1 MKEDEKTRE
10 QLVGKLSY
18 LQLQNATLEE
28 LIAGYVSAQLV
39 AEEARRHAE
48 SIMDTVR
55 EPLLVLDADL
65 KIISANRSFHR
76 TFKVTP
82 DETIG
87 SFIYELGNKQW
98 NLPKLRKLLEEVLPE
113 KEVFDDFEVEHSF
126 QNIGHKIMLLNA
138 RQIYREDI
146 GTKMILLAIED
157 ITERRL
163 IEEKVLLAAI
173 VDSSRDAIIGK
184 SLDGIIA
191 CWNKGAEEI
200 YGYTKSEIIGKSIS
214 VLVPPEMPDESTN
227 ILRKIKLGE
236 TIETYETV
244 RQRKDGQYIYVSL
257 KISAIHDTE
266 GTIIG
271 ASTVARD
278 ITERKKM
285 EKLLSDSEE
294 QYRLLFETAND
305 GILLI
310 EKNEGKIVHIN
321 PSVERILGYSARE
334 SIGNKLQDVG
344 LIIDNG
350 DFQITMK
357 NLNDRGILY
366 YSDIAVKTKSGQDIY
381 TDTYLVDK
389 AKFAQCNIRDVTERK
404 KAEEELRESEERFRT
419 MFRGHDAIMLL
430 IDQKTGAIRDA
441 NLTATRF
448 YGYSTERLCQMT
460 IQEINT
466 LSAEEVA
473 HQRTLA
479 IEQKRNYFI
488 FPHRLASGEL
498 KTVEVHSSPIITRD
512 ETILFSIIH
521 DITDRMQAEEKILEV
536 TERLQL
542 ATVSAKAGV
551 WDWNLQTNEM
561 KWDDR
566 MFELYGLTREN
577 FHGGVESWEQG
588 LHPDDYSRAVE
599 ECQAALR
606 GEQDFDTD
614 FRVRHPNGTVIHIKA
629 NGLVLRDEKGK
640 PIRMIGLN
648 TDITDRERSA
658 EALRESERRFMDV
671 LYSSPDAILLIDG
684 EQFIDCNEATARMLG
699 YSNRN
704 EFLKTHPSELSP
716 PTQPDGRNSFEKANE
731 MMRIAFEEGFHQF
744 EWEHR
749 RANGEDFLVEVSLT
763 SIVFHGKNV
772 IHCMWR
778 DLTERKLA
786 EEELQQTL
794 ESLRKA
800 VGTTIHALVSAVEV
814 RDPYTAG
821 HQIRSADLA
830 RAIAAEMGLSQER
843 IKGIR
848 MAGSIHDIG
857 KLSVPAD
864 ILSKPTK
871 LPELEFR
878 LIKEHAQKGFEML
891 KDVESPWPLAET
903 VYQHHERMDG
913 SGYPRHLK
921 GEEIIME
928 ARILAIADV
937 VEAMASHRPY
947 RPALGLNAALTE
959 IENNKGTLYDAD
971 AVDACLKLFREKG
984 YQLYLG

>member
-1 MKEDEKTRE
+1 MFSVQIEEGDHMKEDEKTRE

-389 AKFAQCNIRDVTERK
+389 AKFAQCNIRDVTDRK
-404 KAEEELRESEERFRT
+404 KAEKEIRVLNEELEQRVLQRT
-419 MFRGHDAIMLL
+419 VQLNEVNKELEKFSYSVSHDLRAPLRSIDGWSLALL
-430 IDQKTGAIRDA
+430 DD
-441 NLTATRF
+441 
-448 YGYSTERLCQMT
+448 YGERLDDQARKY
-460 IQEINT
+460 
-466 LSAEEVA
+466 L
-473 HQRTLA
+473 
-479 IEQKRNYFI
+479 
-488 FPHRLASGEL
+488 
-498 KTVEVHSSPIITRD
+498 
-512 ETILFSIIH
+512 
-521 DITDRMQAEEKILEV
+521 DRI
-536 TERLQL
+536 
-542 ATVSAKAGV
+542 
-551 WDWNLQTNEM
+551 
-561 KWDDR
+561 
-566 MFELYGLTREN
+566 
-577 FHGGVESWEQG
+577 
-588 LHPDDYSRAVE
+588 
-599 ECQAALR
+599 
-606 GEQDFDTD
+606 
-614 FRVRHPNGTVIHIKA
+614 
-629 NGLVLRDEKGK
+629 
-640 PIRMIGLN
+640 
-648 TDITDRERSA
+648 
-658 EALRESERRFMDV
+658 
-671 LYSSPDAILLIDG
+671 
-684 EQFIDCNEATARMLG
+684 
-699 YSNRN
+699 
-704 EFLKTHPSELSP
+704 
-716 PTQPDGRNSFEKANE
+716 
-731 MMRIAFEEGFHQF
+731 
-744 EWEHR
+744 
-749 RANGEDFLVEVSLT
+749 
-763 SIVFHGKNV
+763 
-772 IHCMWR
+772 
-778 DLTERKLA
+778 
-786 EEELQQTL
+786 
-794 ESLRKA
+794 
-800 VGTTIHALVSAVEV
+800 
-814 RDPYTAG
+814 
-821 HQIRSADLA
+821 
-830 RAIAAEMGLSQER
+830 
-843 IKGIR
+843 
-848 MAGSIHDIG
+848 
-857 KLSVPAD
+857 
-864 ILSKPTK
+864 
-871 LPELEFR
+871 
-878 LIKEHAQKGFEML
+878 
-891 KDVESPWPLAET
+891 
-903 VYQHHERMDG
+903 
-913 SGYPRHLK
+913 
-921 GEEIIME
+921 
-928 ARILAIADV
+928 
-937 VEAMASHRPY
+937 
-947 RPALGLNAALTE
+947 
-959 IENNKGTLYDAD
+959 
-971 AVDACLKLFREKG
+971 
-984 YQLYLG
+984 